1 MANTSVMNIPLI
13 NGSDYI
19 DPEVINNAISTLDG
33 LGLDYVTEMGTSG
46 EWWYR
51 KWKSGRCECGIDSK
65 NFGNFNT
72 VKWGAIYMSSAEL
85 QFPAYP
91 FSFSKPPFV
100 NIMYRNDDNKYG
112 GIIHIHPTTNENTLL
127 TKPPTFDVVDAN
139 GPHTYTNS
147 KYGIFAT
154 GVYK

>member
-19 DPEVINNAISTLDG
+19 TPEAINNAFNTLDA
-33 LGLDYVTEMGTSG
+33 LGLDYITEMGTSG

-51 KWKSGRCECGIDSK
+51 KWKSGRAECGIDSRT
-65 NFGNFNT
+65 FPDVT
-72 VKWGAIYMSSAEL
+72 TSIWGSAFYMGGHW

-100 NIMYRNDDNKYG
+100 TIMYRNDTNKYG
-112 GIIHIHPTTNENTLL
+112 GIIHIHPTTDENTLL
-127 TKPPTFDVVDAN
+127 TQPPQFSVADAN
-139 GPHTYTNS
+139 GPHTYKSS
-147 KYGIFAT
+147 KFGIFVT